1 MPEVRVWDLP
11 TRLFH
16 WTLAVAVVVS
26 YVTSGED
33 GTLFVVHTISGYVVA
48 LLLVFRLIWGFV
60 GSAHSRFS
68 DFVYSGRS
76 VKDYARRLL
85 QFDPPRFVGHNPL
98 GGWMVILMLVVL
110 VGTVVT
116 GFLSGDDDGGAGL
129 LLPLIAA
136 PGGEGLKEVHE
147 FFGNAIIV
155 LAGIHVLAVFADWFM
170 TRDNLVMAMITGR
183 KPLDDEDADKQ
194 QPVVGG
200 WRSAVVAVVVVV
212 LGAILF
218 QQTNFEALATV
229 GERPGAEYGSDHHD
243 GSSD

>member
-1 MPEVRVWDLP
+1 MHQVRVWDLP

-26 YVTSGED
+26 YVTSGEE
-33 GTLFVVHTISGYVVA
+33 GTPFVVHTISGYVVA

-110 VGTVVT
+110 AGTVVS
-116 GFLSGDDDGGAGL
+116 GLLSGDDDGGAGI
-129 LLPLIAA
+129 LLPLVAA

-147 FFGNAIIV
+147 VFGNAIVV
-155 LAGIHVLAVFADWFM
+155 LAGIHVLAVFADWLL
-170 TRDNLVMAMITGR
+170 TGDNLVMAMITGR
-183 KPLDDEDADKQ
+183 KRLDDADADNKQ
-194 QPVVGG
+194 PAVGG
-200 WRSAVVAVVVVV
+200 WRSAIVAALVVV
-212 LGAILF
+212 LGTILF
-218 QQTNFEALATV
+218 QQTDFQALARA
-229 GERPGAEYGSDHHD
+229 GERTGSETGSDHHD
-243 GSSD
+243 GDD